1 MIYFLKKLSLNLN
14 WFSPGRVIT
23 ITVEKITLLRNV
35 RLTWY
40 FILFIFHQIYYTV
53 FSNAGIYFSLL
64 QSVLKDIDSILYVDT
79 DTLFLGPLEDVWF
92 HFSRMNATQMA
103 ALAPEHEDPNT
114 GWYNRFARHPYYGEL
129 GKYLQ
134 KSGTTTQCPKKLN
147 SKIKTI
153 KTLFNSIQQ
162 LNERFVLS
170 KEEALL
176 YSWFSF

>member
-1 MIYFLKKLSLNLN
+1 M
-14 WFSPGRVIT
+14 
-23 ITVEKITLLRNV
+23 
-35 RLTWY
+35 RLTRY

-53 FSNAGIYFSLL
+53 YSNAGIYFSLL

-129 GKYLQ
+129 GKYFVHKNRGLRR
-134 KSGTTTQCPKKLN
+134 N
-147 SKIKTI
+147 A
-153 KTLFNSIQQ
+153 Q
-162 LNERFVLS
+162 LNRTVHN
-170 KEEALL
+170 
-176 YSWFSF
+176 